1 VTLASPT
8 SPGDERKLAP
18 VATAGEPEERA
29 ARDGEATCELSVVI
43 PVFNEEAN
51 VAPLYKEITG
61 SLRAVT
67 GDYEILFV
75 DDGSRDA
82 TLERLRALTREDPR
96 LKVLSLAR
104 NYGQSA
110 AIQAGF
116 DFAAGRV
123 VVTLDGDL
131 QNDPADIGRLVET
144 LHGGYDVVTGWR
156 QARKDALLTRRLP
169 SRLANW
175 LIGKVTRITIHDNG
189 CTLKAY
195 RRRVVKKARLYSE
208 MHRFLVPMLALTGS
222 RIAEIPVFH
231 RERRSGSSK
240 YGLSRIWKVLLDL
253 VTVKMLLRF
262 ASHPAAWFAVLALPF
277 LVVGAAAAA
286 VGAVVYTA
294 GGSQGELPIVLL
306 SIAALGAFATVHLVL
321 LGMLA
326 EAIVRVGDYR
336 ESQSILFAVEGAA
349 EKAA

>member
-1 VTLASPT
+1 MSGVPT
-8 SPGDERKLAP
+8 SHGDERQLAP
-18 VATAGEPEERA
+18 VATTGEQEDRA
-29 ARDGEATCELSVVI
+29 ARDPQASCELSVVI
-43 PVFNEEAN
+43 PVLDEEAS
-51 VAPLYKEITG
+51 VAPLYREITNA
-61 SLRAVT
+61 LRAAT
-67 GDYEILFV
+67 EDYEILFV

-82 TLERLRALTREDPR
+82 TLERLRSLTRDDPR

-116 DFAAGRV
+116 DHVAGEV

-144 LHGGYDVVTGWR
+144 LREGYDVVTGWR
-156 QARKDALLTRRLP
+156 QARQDSLLTRRLP
-169 SRLANW
+169 SLLANW
-175 LIGKVTRITIHDNG
+175 LIAKVTRIAIHDNG
-189 CTLKAY
+189 CTLRAY

-208 MHRFLVPMLALTGS
+208 MHRFLVPMLSLTGS
-222 RIAEIPVFH
+222 RIAEIPVRH
-231 RERRSGSSK
+231 RERRFGRSK

-277 LVVGAAAAA
+277 LVVGTAAAA
-286 VGAVVYTA
+286 VGAVLYTSGA
-294 GGSQGELPIVLL
+294 SQGGLPIVLL
-306 SIAALGAFATVHLVL
+306 STAVLGAFATAHLVL
-321 LGMLA
+321 LGMLG

-336 ESQSILFAVEGAA
+336 ESQSILFDVESAAEGAP
-349 EKAA
+349 